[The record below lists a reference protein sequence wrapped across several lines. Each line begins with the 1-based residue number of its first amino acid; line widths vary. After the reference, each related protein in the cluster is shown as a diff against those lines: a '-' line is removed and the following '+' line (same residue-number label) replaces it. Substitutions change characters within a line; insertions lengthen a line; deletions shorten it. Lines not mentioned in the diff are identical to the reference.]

1 MAARVPIHH
10 GFNKWQIKDGY
21 IVLMKKDG
29 TIAKR
34 FDKIGTNRKGGK

>member
-1 MAARVPIHH
+1 MSSKFIRHD

-21 IVLMKKDG
+21 VVLMKKDG

-34 FDKIGTNRKGGK
+34 FDKAGTNRKGGK

>member
-1 MAARVPIHH
+1 MTARVPKHY

-34 FDKIGTNRKGGK
+34 FDKVGTKKKVKG